1 MSDQPAAGTGVRLA
15 AADARELAELLV
27 FLRDW
32 LTDSDDTELL
42 VASLERFPSS
52 AGTDTLPQL
61 QLALIR
67 FASLLTPAGGEV
79 DF

>member
-42 VASLERFPSS
+42 VASRNASPAAPEPTLCPSCS
-52 AGTDTLPQL
+52 S
-61 QLALIR
+61 R
-67 FASLLTPAGGEV
+67 
-79 DF
+79 